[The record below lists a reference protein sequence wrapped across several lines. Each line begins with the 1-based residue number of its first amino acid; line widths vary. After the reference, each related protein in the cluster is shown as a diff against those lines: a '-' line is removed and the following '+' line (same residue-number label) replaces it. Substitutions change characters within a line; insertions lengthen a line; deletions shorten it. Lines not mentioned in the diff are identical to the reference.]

1 MKADLVVFDPARVRD
16 LATFEKP
23 HQYAEGISRVITN
36 GQVVF
41 EGGAMTAARPGAV
54 LYGPGRATGGA
65 DVDPPLPALPRADPR
80 ERRRLPALRP
90 GTARGA
96 AGPPPEPNLELVPV
110 FRTVDAGLVALA
122 KSLLEGE
129 GIEYMARGEGL
140 QDLFG
145 WGRLAGFNPVVG
157 PVEFVVRS
165 DDAPRVRALLR
176 DLASVEEA
184 RPSEDAE

>member
-1 MKADLVVFDPARVRD
+1 MSILPCRHCREPIHESDDVC
-16 LATFEKP
+16 P
-23 HQYAEGISRVITN
+23 HC
-36 GQVVF
+36 GQAQPETV
-41 EGGAMTAARPGAV
+41 
-54 LYGPGRATGGA
+54 
-65 DVDPPLPALPRADPR
+65 
-80 ERRRLPALRP
+80 
-90 GTARGA
+90 
-96 AGPPPEPNLELVPV
+96 GPPPEPHLELVPV

-165 DDAPRVRALLR
+165 DDAPRVRSLLR
-176 DLASVEEA
+176 DLAGAEGA
-184 RPSEDAE
+184 RPSADAE